1 MYQRE
6 YERRVRTA
14 VVGIGSHSYR
24 NILPALH
31 FLPVE
36 LKAVCNRSNRDM
48 AEKTAAEYGC
58 RWYQDT
64 EQMYQNED
72 LDVSIYFSSTVELAA
87 GEYRVDVYMDGYHI
101 GSGELVLR

>member
-64 EQMYQNED
+64 EEMYRKRCNREIDNNGTADDTKVQIEEI
-72 LDVSIYFSSTVELAA
+72 LKHEIC
-87 GEYRVDVYMDGYHI
+87 
-101 GSGELVLR
+101 